1 MELRMQIRERRM
13 GLVTIL
19 DLQGRLA
26 LDDGEVALRDCVDA
40 LIRVDRVHIVLNFN
54 DVTGIDSGGIGLLV
68 AKCLSVRRRGGDL
81 KLLHL
86 TDRSHRVLAI
96 THLLSV
102 FETFASEEEAIRS
115 FTAKREPAA

>member
-1 MELRMQIRERRM
+1 MELRMQIRERRT
-13 GLVTIL
+13 GSVTIL
-19 DLQGRLA
+19 DLKGRLM
-26 LDDGEVALRDCVDA
+26 LDEGEVVFRDCVDA
-40 LIRVDRVHIVLNFN
+40 LIRADRVHIVLNFN
-54 DVTGIDSGGIGLLV
+54 DVTGIDSCGIGMLV

-86 TDRSHRVLAI
+86 TDRSQRVLAI

-102 FETFASEEEAIRS
+102 FEAFASEDEAVRS